1 MLLTPLHDKV
11 LEWHCNPLQHSA
23 MLSIQ
28 LQRPGSELF
37 SLALLKQ
44 VFPHFHYSGLGTT
57 VLFPITREAA
67 GIGCDPRIT
76 RPSASRFFSG
86 VRARLALRNKSSCRE
101 SMSIHDKGSQ
111 NDQLLSKLVLLVPL
125 FATHAARGRR
135 SRYARFLGR
144 NVDRPSRDSAV
155 RRVFSCLSAKI

>member
-44 VFPHFHYSGLGTT
+44 VFPYFHYSRLRTT
-57 VLFPITREAA
+57 ALFAITREAA

-86 VRARLALRNKSSCRE
+86 VRARW
-101 SMSIHDKGSQ
+101 
-111 NDQLLSKLVLLVPL
+111 L
-125 FATHAARGRR
+125 FATRARVASLCRYMIKGRKTTNCCQNWFC
-135 SRYARFLGR
+135 SSHFSPPTQQEEG
-144 NVDRPSRDSAV
+144 DRDMQGSSAET
-155 RRVFSCLSAKI
+155 LT